1 MALAMVLV
9 MLDMEVEEV
18 VEEDMEQEEN
28 MALDME
34 VEEGVVEVVVMA

>member
-28 MALDME
+28 MELDME